1 MTLKRLTCNGHAIRA
16 MRRHRGLNVTE
27 FGQLC
32 GLKQTYVSNIEA
44 ERRQPSFAAM
54 HAMASVLEIDDL
66 RAILHDVLPD
76 PVPVIPAAEL
86 RAVAG

>member
-1 MTLKRLTCNGHAIRA
+1 
-16 MRRHRGLNVTE
+16 MRRHAGLNVTE
-27 FGQLC
+27 FGRAC

-54 HAMASVLEIDDL
+54 HAMAAVLGVDDL

-76 PVPVIPAAEL
+76 PVPVIADLQRKESAA
-86 RAVAG
+86 